1 MADAPY
7 TRYRVRLTAF
17 HGVRLTAYH
26 GQRNGLP
33 RISRGPAPIQ
43 VNYKNWV
50 ASSGIPALTHNIGD
64 RIVCPPELQAD
75 YTEAQVLVAN
85 SNPKP

>member
-1 MADAPY
+1 VADVAYALP
-7 TRYRVRLTAF
+7 RFTAS
-17 HGVRLTAYH
+17 GLRRITP
-26 GQRNGLP
+26 NGLP
-33 RISRGPAPIQ
+33 RISRSPAPIQ

-50 ASSGIPALTHNIGD
+50 ASSGIPALTYNIGD
-64 RIVCPPELQAD
+64 RIVSPPELQAD